1 MNVTRTPPR
10 RIGCVMHPP
19 TFTSRRSLH
28 EEASDERID
37 PYRLVR
43 LRAMAARSNGGSRRG
58 TVARG
63 RYLIRIMGCNDCH
76 TKGFAPSG
84 GEVPESQWLAGDS
97 LGYRGP
103 WGTTYPSNL
112 RLTFAKLTE
121 DQWVE
126 KGRSLYTRPP
136 MPWFSVRALTDSD
149 LRALYRYVRTLQPLG
164 TPAPAFLPPGEEP
177 SGPSVL
183 FPAPPGK

>member
-1 MNVTRTPPR
+1 MNASIPIAWFVCAPWLLAATAAAA
-10 RIGCVMHPP
+10 
-19 TFTSRRSLH
+19 
-28 EEASDERID
+28 EAPSHD
-37 PYRLVR
+37 
-43 LRAMAARSNGGSRRG
+43 AAAI
-58 TVARG
+58 ARG

-76 TKGFAPSG
+76 TKRFAPSG
-84 GEVPESQWLAGDS
+84 GEVPESQWLAGDA